1 MKKLVNISSILF
13 LAIISVGISA
23 ELYADSFVKEIA
35 NTSSNKSEPTVA
47 AGDWYSPFLVLD
59 EEAQVSV
66 RVVESYPNYTESSRD
81 QVSFDNP
88 NLYFSVDREVLYL
101 KNSQTIHIS
110 LTISKLIFPFHSF
123 L

>member
-1 MKKLVNISSILF
+1 MKRLVNISSILF

-23 ELYADSFVKEIA
+23 ELYADTLLKEIT
-35 NTSSNKSEPTVA
+35 NTASKSETTVVA
-47 AGDWYSPFLVLD
+47 SDWYSPFLVLD
-59 EEAQVSV
+59 DEAQVSI

-81 QVSFDNP
+81 QVSINNP
-88 NLYFSVDREVLYL
+88 NLNVDVDWEVFYL